1 MNNEINKNQNVTPE
15 EALTTVADIK
25 RAIEAILFAV
35 GRSVSIK
42 EFKETLGINEVDIEN
57 ALKELEAKYGAGSGL
72 SLVKVKDE
80 YQLVSSKA
88 YFEYITKFV
97 EHSKKE
103 NLSNT
108 CLEVLSIIAYNPK
121 ITKGEIESIRGV
133 NSDSQV
139 SKLLEYGLVE
149 EVGRMNAPGRPAMFC
164 VTNEFLKCMG
174 INKVEDLPDYNT
186 IKTEDEEL
194 TLFKNIEI
202 EEKKEVLEQ
211 AEQKE

>member
-1 MNNEINKNQNVTPE
+1 MEN
-15 EALTTVADIK
+15 LTNIL
-25 RAIEAILFAV
+25 EAILFAV
-35 GRSVSIK
+35 GRSVSIN
-42 EFKETLGINEVDIEN
+42 ELKETLGVNTSDMQN
-57 ALKELEAKYGAGSGL
+57 ALKELEEKYTKDSGL
-72 SLVKVKDE
+72 SLVKVNDE
-80 YQLVSSKA
+80 YQIVSNKV
-88 YFEYITKFV
+88 YFEYISKFV

-149 EVGRMNAPGRPAMFC
+149 EVGRMNAPGRPAMFS

-174 INKVEDLPDYNT
+174 INKVEDLPDFNN

-194 TLFKNIEI
+194 TIFKTFDV
-202 EEKKEVLEQ
+202 EEAKKEEV
-211 AEQKE
+211 EQKEEALV

>member
-1 MNNEINKNQNVTPE
+1 MENITNI
-15 EALTTVADIK
+15 
-25 RAIEAILFAV
+25 IEAILFV
-35 GRSVSIK
+35 LGRSVSIK
-42 EFKETLGINEVDIEN
+42 EFKETLGLNAVDIEN
-57 ALKELEAKYGAGSGL
+57 ALNKLEDRYKENSGL

-80 YQLVSSKA
+80 YQLVSNKA
-88 YFEYITKFV
+88 YFEYISKFV

-121 ITKGEIESIRGV
+121 ITKSEIESIRGV

-149 EVGRMNAPGRPAMFC
+149 EVGRMNAPGRPAMFS

-174 INKVEDLPDYNT
+174 INSVEELPDYNS
-186 IKTEDEEL
+186 IKTEEEEL
-194 TLFKNIEI
+194 TLFKNIELEQETKNV
-202 EEKKEVLEQ
+202 EEKEEALV
-211 AEQKE
+211 

>member
-1 MNNEINKNQNVTPE
+1 MENLSNI
-15 EALTTVADIK
+15 L
-25 RAIEAILFAV
+25 EAILFAV
-35 GRSVSIK
+35 GRSVGVN
-42 EFKETLGINEVDIEN
+42 EFKETLGVNAVDVEN
-57 ALKELEAKYGAGSGL
+57 ALKELEDKYAKNSGL

-80 YQLVSSKA
+80 YQLVSDKT

-108 CLEVLSIIAYNPK
+108 CMEVLSIIAYNPK

-149 EVGRMNAPGRPAMFC
+149 EVGRMNAPGRPAMFS

-174 INKVEDLPDYNT
+174 INKVEDLPDFNN

-194 TLFKNIEI
+194 TLFKNIDFSEP
-202 EEKKEVLEQ
+202 K
-211 AEQKE
+211 

>member
-1 MNNEINKNQNVTPE
+1 MESLSNI
-15 EALTTVADIK
+15 L
-25 RAIEAILFAV
+25 EAILFAV

-42 EFKETLGINEVDIEN
+42 EFKETLGINTSDVEK
-57 ALKELEAKYGAGSGL
+57 ALNELEEKYNKGCGI

-80 YQLVSSKA
+80 YQLVSNKT

-97 EHSKKE
+97 EHSKKD
-103 NLSNT
+103 NLSST
-108 CLEVLSIIAYNPK
+108 CMEVLSIIAYNPK

-149 EVGRMNAPGRPAMFC
+149 EVGRMNAPGRPAMFS
-164 VTNEFLKCMG
+164 VTNEFLRCMG
-174 INKVEDLPDYNT
+174 INKVEDLPDFNN

-194 TLFKNIEI
+194 TLFKNMEPQPI
-202 EEKKEVLEQ
+202 EEKQEVEETEAALV
-211 AEQKE
+211 

>member
-1 MNNEINKNQNVTPE
+1 MENLK
-15 EALTTVADIK
+15 DIL
-25 RAIEAILFAV
+25 EAILFAV
-35 GRSVSIK
+35 GRSVSIN
-42 EFKETLGINEVDIEN
+42 EFKETLGINAADIES
-57 ALKELEAKYGAGSGL
+57 ALNELAEKYSERSGL
-72 SLVKVKDE
+72 YLVKVKDE
-80 YQLVSSKA
+80 YQLVSNKV
-88 YFEYITKFV
+88 YFEYIAKFV

-121 ITKGEIESIRGV
+121 ITKSEIESIRGV

-149 EVGRMNAPGRPAMFC
+149 EVGRMNAPGRPAMFS

-194 TLFKNIEI
+194 TLFKNIET
-202 EEKKEVLEQ
+202 EENKETLVRVEQ
-211 AEQKE
+211 EEEALV

>member
-1 MNNEINKNQNVTPE
+1 MENLSCI
-15 EALTTVADIK
+15 L
-25 RAIEAILFAV
+25 EAILFAV
-35 GRSVSIK
+35 GRSVSVD
-42 EFKETLGINEVDIEN
+42 EFKETLGINAVDIEN
-57 ALKELEAKYGAGSGL
+57 ALEELKSKYIEQSGL

-80 YQLVSSKA
+80 YQLVSNKQYYS
-88 YFEYITKFV
+88 YVTKFV

-108 CLEVLSIIAYNPK
+108 CMEVLSIIAYNPK

-149 EVGRMNAPGRPAMFC
+149 EVGRMNAPGRPAMFS

-174 INKVEDLPDYNT
+174 INKVEELPDFNN

-194 TLFKNIEI
+194 TLFKNIEA
-202 EEKKEVLEQ
+202 EENKQEKKDE
-211 AEQKE
+211 AKEAALV

>member
-1 MNNEINKNQNVTPE
+1 MENLSSV
-15 EALTTVADIK
+15 
-25 RAIEAILFAV
+25 IEAILFVV
-35 GRSVSIK
+35 GRSVSIN
-42 EFKETLGINEVDIEN
+42 EFKETLGINAVEVEN
-57 ALKELEAKYGAGSGL
+57 ALKELEEKYAKGSGI

-80 YQLVSSKA
+80 YQLVSNKT
-88 YFEYITKFV
+88 YFEYIAKFV

-108 CLEVLSIIAYNPK
+108 CMEVLSIIAYNPK
-121 ITKGEIESIRGV
+121 ITKSEIESIRGV

-149 EVGRMNAPGRPAMFC
+149 EVGRMNAPGRPAMFS

-174 INKVEDLPDYNT
+174 INKVEDLPDFNT

-194 TLFKNIEI
+194 TLFKSVQLENNEQSKETE
-202 EEKKEVLEQ
+202 EEKEEALV
-211 AEQKE
+211 

>member
-1 MNNEINKNQNVTPE
+1 MENLSCI
-15 EALTTVADIK
+15 
-25 RAIEAILFAV
+25 IEAILFVV
-35 GRSVSIK
+35 GRSVSIN
-42 EFKETLGINEVDIEN
+42 EFKETLGVNAVDIEN
-57 ALKELEAKYGAGSGL
+57 AIKELEEKYSKNSGL
-72 SLVKVKDE
+72 TLVKVKDE
-80 YQLVSSKA
+80 YQLVSNKE

-108 CLEVLSIIAYNPK
+108 CMEVLSIIAYNPK

-149 EVGRMNAPGRPAMFC
+149 EVGRMNAPGRPAMFS

-174 INKVEDLPDYNT
+174 INKVEELPDYNN

-194 TLFKNIEI
+194 TLFKNMDIEKAEDVKQETL
-202 EEKKEVLEQ
+202 EETSKESALV
-211 AEQKE
+211 